1 MVKRINDNKNIHL
14 CPASVK
20 GKYIIRFAI
29 CAKST
34 TIEDIDYSWTEIR
47 RLGDQILLE
56 NQETKFKIMSL
67 QQTPA
72 QQQNQLTIP
81 INNGIKLNGIMS
93 TPACLNRTASE
104 MSVVNLPR
112 LNDIKTAYT
121 NLLEAAGEDVNREGL
136 LKTPERAAKAF
147 EFFTAGYHH
156 DLKRKFINYFSINIY
171 S

>member
-1 MVKRINDNKNIHL
+1 MKKINENKNIHL
-14 CPASVK
+14 CADSVK

-34 TIEDIDYSWTEIR
+34 TIEDIDYSWKEIR

-56 NQETKFKIMSL
+56 NQETKFKRMSL
-67 QQTPA
+67 QHQQTTT
-72 QQQNQLTIP
+72 QESIQQLTRP
-81 INNGIKLNGIMS
+81 MATNNGIKLNGKIS
-93 TPACLNRTASE
+93 APICLNRTASE
-104 MSVVNLPR
+104 VSVVNLPR

-156 DLKRKFINYFSINIY
+156 DIKRKYTA
-171 S
+171 